1 MTDINR
7 MVEEDNY
14 RIENPK
20 DEAGLPS
27 EKDEHGERIDSRD
40 AILDM
45 TADEVEA
52 ELLKEF

>member
-1 MTDINR
+1 

-14 RIENPK
+14 RIEHPK

-27 EKDEHGERIDSRD
+27 EKDEHGERIDGRD

-45 TADEVEA
+45 TAEEVEA